1 MRRWNMI
8 LRVFMSEYLNLRPQ
22 ISQSLP
28 KHDHLQR
35 SASELV
41 RFNLVIDVSNSENH
55 GAQ

>member
-1 MRRWNMI
+1 MI

-22 ISQSLP
+22 MLQP
-28 KHDHLQR
+28 PPTHERLQR

-41 RFNLVIDVSNSENH
+41 RFNLIFGIFCSVNH